1 MKKLRINNTL
11 LLLFFIINTI
21 ITSYTS
27 YAMDAQKIKMPA
39 QHIVFLPNNI
49 LAIASPE
56 SLIVYD
62 LNNNKQIKEKKLPH
76 PVDDIAINKT
86 RSRLGLS
93 CRGYVKQY
101 NTETLKSCG
110 EFFSPSGVFIPIAFN
125 SQKNNQL
132 VIHASCPGTSESRL
146 FFLDGSGSIGTYKRD
161 MWTCITCHPHK
172 AKIIYI
178 SSCGKYQRFCS
189 RPIPTTCAQDI
200 TISNNKG
207 YHALE
212 YQYSPN
218 AHYALIN
225 QQDSGLHFQKPEEQL
240 PSTSRLITCKCNA
253 NSHGT
258 FLQFPSAI
266 FHPNSNFFATL
277 SHECV
282 LEYWDC
288 ETVLNADTQPSCI
301 KPYHSTSLYKKDTF
315 FNRYALEKR
324 LSFSPDGTH
333 LAIALPDKCL
343 ILPVPT
349 GIIISSFDSE
359 LQKTI
364 LLLLSIKN
372 K

>member
-11 LLLFFIINTI
+11 LLLFFIINI
-21 ITSYTS
+21 IVTSYTS
-27 YAMDAQKIKMPA
+27 YAMDGEKIKIPA

-49 LAIASPE
+49 LAIASHE
-56 SLIVYD
+56 SLIVYN
-62 LNNNKQIKEKKLPH
+62 LNNNKQIKKKQLPH
-76 PVDDIAINKT
+76 SVDDIAINKT

-110 EFFSPSGVFIPIAFN
+110 DMSFNEVFIPIAFN
-125 SQKNNQL
+125 SQKSNQL
-132 VIHASCPGTSESRL
+132 VIHASCPGFSHSRL

-178 SSCGKYQRFCS
+178 SSGGRYQRCCS

-200 TISNNKG
+200 TISNNMD
-207 YHALE
+207 YYALE

-225 QQDSGLHFQKPEEQL
+225 QQNSGLHVQKPEEQL

-253 NSHGT
+253 NSHGD
-258 FLQFPSAI
+258 FSQFPSAI
-266 FHPNSNFFATL
+266 FYNSNFFATL
-277 SHECV
+277 SHECI
-282 LEYWDC
+282 LDYWDC
-288 ETVLNADTQPSCI
+288 EALLNASTQPSCI
-301 KPYHSTSLYKKDTF
+301 KSYHSTSLYKKDTF
-315 FNRYALEKR
+315 LKSYSLEKR

-349 GIIISSFDSE
+349 GVIISSFGPE

-364 LLLLSIKN
+364 LLLLSTKN
-372 K
+372 KK